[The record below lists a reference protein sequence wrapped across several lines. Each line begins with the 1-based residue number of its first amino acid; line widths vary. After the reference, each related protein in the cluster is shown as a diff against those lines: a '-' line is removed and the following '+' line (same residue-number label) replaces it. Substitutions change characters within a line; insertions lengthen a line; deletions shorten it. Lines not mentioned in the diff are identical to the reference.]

1 MPEIHVRID
10 ATFKGRDT
18 ELRKSNRL
26 WVCFDLRHAKPSIG
40 MSHVHMTLE
49 CRTTISMSVQPATGR
64 WGWVPANLPSYF
76 PQANLALLT
85 TTEAVQAAYPGA
97 GPDQPDGLAHT
108 QRSSLV
114 RPRIDRVWTA
124 Q

>member
-1 MPEIHVRID
+1 MSYDNFNVRSTGNWPMGLG
-10 ATFKGRDT
+10 ASEPTFP
-18 ELRKSNRL
+18 
-26 WVCFDLRHAKPSIG
+26 FPPSKLG
-40 MSHVHMTLE
+40 TAHNH
-49 CRTTISMSVQPATGR
+49 
-64 WGWVPANLPSYF
+64 W
-76 PQANLALLT
+76 
-85 TTEAVQAAYPGA
+85 AVQAAYPGA

>member
-1 MPEIHVRID
+1 MSYDNFNVRSTGNWPMRLG
-10 ATFKGRDT
+10 ASEHTF
-18 ELRKSNRL
+18 
-26 WVCFDLRHAKPSIG
+26 P
-40 MSHVHMTLE
+40 
-49 CRTTISMSVQPATGR
+49 ISQP
-64 WGWVPANLPSYF
+64 
-76 PQANLALLT
+76 NLALLT